1 MISLT
6 TEDYA
11 FLFLERTVSLVYL
24 KGTMFLVKQPTSIKF
39 GLFFQKEELFSC
51 VLERNGCFWCET
63 TNQYKIWPFFFRK
76 KNCSSC
82 ISERNECFW
91 CETSKTC
98 FPFNHY
104 SSHFIHGKCQDW
116 VDFEGKQIHYCL
128 DCSTLP
134 NCTSCLERF
143 GCGWCGDSNN
153 PKIGKCVGGGF
164 PGKCSLAELVIILR
178 PEYCAE
184 LFVWLAVKQGRRQLY
199 GALIHVFVKNYHRR
213 CNYMY

>member
-1 MISLT
+1 MH
-6 TEDYA
+6 
-11 FLFLERTVSLVYL
+11 FFFFLERTVPLVFL

-39 GLFFQKEELFSC
+39 GLFS
-51 VLERNGCFWCET
+51 ERRIVFLVFWKGMNVFVVKQPT
-63 TNQYKIWPFFFRK
+63 STKFGPFIFFRK

-178 PEYCAE
+178 PDYCAE
-184 LFVWLAVKQGRRQLY
+184 LFVWLAVKQGRGQLH